1 MANITHLLS
10 GTSPA
15 IYLFIFFGKLIE
27 VALSSLRSQLIH
39 KGQRGPGAII
49 ALFEYAFWLMITAT
63 VLQGFAEDPIKIIV
77 LIVAF
82 ASGHVLGSLIEEKM
96 GFGYSTITSIFMNK
110 ERARHTSE
118 ILRTHGFSLT
128 MMNAEGMQGDERTIL
143 LCAIKRKHV
152 SKVKRLLFNS
162 DPEVVVTV
170 QYTQQINGSLFLGL
184 IK

>member
-10 GTSPA
+10 GSSPT
-15 IYLFIFFGKLIE
+15 IYLLIFLGKLIE

-39 KGQRGPGAII
+39 KGQRVPGAII
-49 ALFEYAFWLMITAT
+49 ALFEYAFWLVITAT
-63 VLQGFAEDPIKIIV
+63 VLQGFAEDPFKVVI
-77 LIVAF
+77 LMLAF
-82 ASGHVLGSLIEEKM
+82 ASGHVLGSWIEEKM

-110 ERARHTSE
+110 QRAAHTAE

-128 MMNAEGMQGDERTIL
+128 MINAEGMQGDERTIM

-152 SKVKRLLFNS
+152 LEVKRLLFNS